1 MDTFLNINAENDVT
15 ANRNDFIFQNKP
27 IPNLYK
33 TPLAYRKYSCTAK
46 MKTKEFIIYESYR
59 NSQTD

>member
-15 ANRNDFIFQNKP
+15 TNRNDFIFQNKP